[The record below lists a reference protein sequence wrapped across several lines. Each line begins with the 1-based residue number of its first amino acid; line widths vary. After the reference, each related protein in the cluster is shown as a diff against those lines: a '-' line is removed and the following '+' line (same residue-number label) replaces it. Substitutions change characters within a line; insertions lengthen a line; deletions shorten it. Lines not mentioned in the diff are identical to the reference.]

1 MNENRLKHL
10 PDITIKDASETMFK
24 EINFNKGLTPRLP
37 REISQYYAYGLR
49 DYLVIVCV
57 GRSSETK
64 LAKSEEVIPR
74 GLGRCNL
81 LII

>member
-1 MNENRLKHL
+1 MFVIFKFQYILTLGNLNENRLKHL

-49 DYLVIVCV
+49 LSCYCMC
-57 GRSSETK
+57 GK
-64 LAKSEEVIPR
+64 K
-74 GLGRCNL
+74 
-81 LII
+81 